1 MGASP
6 RQRIARVGW
15 HTPPMTTHS
24 PLIST
29 DELTARMSAGGA
41 RVVRVVD
48 VRWVLGQPG
57 AGRAKYDAGHLPGAI
72 FLDLDGQLAEAP
84 GPGRPGRHPLPSP
97 VAFAATLAGVGIGS
111 DDLVVVYDDVG
122 GWVAARLW
130 WMLDDLGHRGG
141 VAVLDGGIQAWTA
154 GGGELSVEL
163 PARPV
168 TPPTLEL
175 ADHWTNIIELDALRD
190 RLGEVVLLDARA
202 GPRYRGEIE
211 PVDAYPG
218 HIPTAINAPTEGN
231 LTEPNGHF
239 RSRAE
244 LRLHY
249 EGLAA
254 AAVEAGAALAGAPV
268 VTSCGSG
275 VSAAHDSLA
284 MRLAGLP
291 DPILFVGS
299 YSQWSRAGEG
309 VALGAEPGMPPP
321 RR

>member
-1 MGASP
+1 
-6 RQRIARVGW
+6 
-15 HTPPMTTHS
+15 MTSHS

-29 DELTARMSAGGA
+29 DELAARMSAGGL
-41 RVVRVVD
+41 RVVD

-57 AGRAKYDAGHLPGAI
+57 AGRLKYDAGHLPGAI
-72 FLDLDGQLAEAP
+72 FLDLDGDLAEVP

-97 VAFAATLAGVGIGS
+97 GAFAATLARVGIGS
-111 DDLVVVYDDVG
+111 DDQVAVYDDVG

-154 GGGELSVEL
+154 GGGELSTDVPDL
-163 PARPV
+163 GGAASPS
-168 TPPTLEL
+168 LEL

-202 GPRYRGEIE
+202 GPRYRGEVE
-211 PVDAYPG
+211 PIDAYPG
-218 HIPTAINAPTEGN
+218 HIPTAVNAPTEGN
-231 LTEPNGHF
+231 LTEPNGRF
-239 RSRAE
+239 RSVDE
-244 LRLHY
+244 LRLRY
-249 EGLAA
+249 ETLAA
-254 AAVEAGAALAGAPV
+254 GAVEAGVASAGAPV

-299 YSQWSRAGEG
+299 YSEWSAAGEEVVVG
-309 VALGAEPGMPPP
+309 PEPGMPPP